1 MSDLLVTGIGELV
14 TNAPDAPR
22 PLGLVSDAAIVV
34 RDGRIA
40 WIGRERGLP
49 DEHRD
54 LRTLHVE
61 GRAVL
66 PGFVDAHTHLVFA
79 GDRSDEFVRRLQ
91 GEGYEASPSSGGGIR
106 STVRATRAA
115 STDEL
120 VAGAAARLR
129 RLLENGTT
137 TVEIKSGY
145 GLDAATEKRQLQA
158 VARLRAESPVDVV
171 ATFLGAHVIPE
182 EYEGDRAA
190 FLDLL
195 VDVMIPSC
203 APYAHHC
210 DVFCDVGAFTVE
222 ESRRILAAGRR
233 YGLSPRIHANELAA
247 SGGARLAAEVGAV
260 SADHLVHV
268 DDRDLVALADA
279 GTVAVLLPA
288 TSFSL
293 HSAYAPGPRF
303 WEHGVTVALATDCN
317 PGTSYTESMSFVI
330 ALACIEMGLTPEQAV
345 WAATRGGALALQM
358 QDRGMLLRGTVGDLI
373 VLDAPS
379 YRHIPYRPGTNL
391 VRTVVKGGEIVVD
404 RARKRATR
412 APAGG

>member
-14 TNAPDAPR
+14 TNAPEAPQ
-22 PLGLVSDAAIVV
+22 PLGLVADAAIVV

-54 LRTLHVE
+54 LRTLDVD

-91 GEGYEASPSSGGGIR
+91 GEDYEATPSSGGGIR

-115 STDEL
+115 STDQL
-120 VAGAAARLR
+120 VAGAAPRLR
-129 RLLENGTT
+129 RLLENGST

-171 ATFLGAHVIPE
+171 ATFLGAHVLPD
-182 EYEGDRAA
+182 EYEHDRAT

-247 SGGARLAAEVGAV
+247 SGGARLAAEIGAV

-268 DDRDLVALADA
+268 DDRDLAALADA
-279 GTVAVLLPA
+279 GTIAVLLPA

-293 HSAYAPGPRF
+293 RSAYAPGPRF

-358 QDRGMLLRGTVGDLI
+358 EDRGMLLRGTVGDLL

-404 RARKRATR
+404 R
-412 APAGG
+412 G

>member
-1 MSDLLVTGIGELV
+1 MADLLVTGIGELV
-14 TNAPDAPR
+14 TNAPEAPE
-22 PLGLVSDAAIVV
+22 PLGLVADAAIVI
-34 RDGRIA
+34 RDGRVA

-54 LRTLHVE
+54 LETMDVE

-79 GDRSDEFVRRLQ
+79 GDRSDEFVDRLH
-91 GEGYEASPSSGGGIR
+91 GEQYEATPASGGIR
-106 STVRATRAA
+106 ATVRATRAA
-115 STDEL
+115 STDDL
-120 VAGAAARLR
+120 VSASAPRLQR
-129 RLLENGTT
+129 MLENGTT

-158 VARLRAESPVDVV
+158 AARLRADHPVDVV
-171 ATFLGAHVIPE
+171 PTFLGAHVISE
-182 EYEGDRAA
+182 EYEDDRAG

-195 VDVMIPSC
+195 VNVMIPSC

-247 SGGARLAAEVGAV
+247 SGGARLAAEIQAV

-268 DDRDLVALADA
+268 EDRDLAALARA

-293 HSAYAPGPRF
+293 RSRYAPGPRF

-358 QDRGMLLRGTVGDLI
+358 DDRGMLLRGTVGDLI
-373 VLDAPS
+373 VLDAPT

-391 VRTVVKGGEIVVD
+391 VWTVVKGGEVVVD
-404 RARKRATR
+404 R
-412 APAGG
+412 